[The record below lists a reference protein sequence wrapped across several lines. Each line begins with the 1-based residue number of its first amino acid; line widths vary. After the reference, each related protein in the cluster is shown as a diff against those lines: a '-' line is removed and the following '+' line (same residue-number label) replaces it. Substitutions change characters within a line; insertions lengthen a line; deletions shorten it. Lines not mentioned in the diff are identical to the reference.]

1 MVDIITKKENNILHT
16 KVLINND
23 LIEIHL
29 ITFINYD
36 LLHNLILYIYILFF
50 SSSYHYSATQIND
63 IIKKF

>member
-1 MVDIITKKENNILHT
+1 MIDTKKKTIYYIQ
-16 KVLINND
+16 KSLINND

>member
-1 MVDIITKKENNILHT
+1 MIDTKKKTIYYIQ
-16 KVLINND
+16 KSLINND

-29 ITFINYD
+29 MTFINYD